1 MYGLWRMTHV
11 TFMIVLLVNLF
22 IVMWSVR
29 FGIISNTSLISLF
42 ILIFL
47 LLSVLTRLMLDMLS
61 YNIITYGRLRKK
73 K

>member
-29 FGIISNTSLISLF
+29 FGIISNTSLIALFSL
-42 ILIFL
+42 ISL
-47 LLSVLTRLMLDMLS
+47 LLSVLTLGILDMLS